1 MTESIDY
8 PGGISAV
15 DTDHVRPWLDAS
27 HLIIERGRAAFVDT
41 GTSHSVPRLL
51 AALDRAGIGR
61 DAVDYIF
68 VTHAHLDHA
77 GGAGR
82 LLQQLPAA
90 RVVVHPRAAPHLAEP
105 SKLIAATRQV
115 YGDSYDRLY
124 GDIAPIPR
132 ERLLITEDG
141 ARYPLAGRGFEC
153 LHTPG
158 HALHHYVLVDRAAQ
172 AVFAGDTFGVSYR
185 EFDVDGREFV
195 FPATTPS
202 HFDPEALHASVERI
216 VKTGA
221 RYVFVTHFG
230 RVGHISALAR
240 SLHEGI
246 DAYVEMALNRAR
258 EPDREQRLCEDMYRW
273 MSERLDAHGD
283 RRDDRTRHGLLDGDI
298 ALNVAGLTA
307 WLDRRAR
314 LS

>member
-230 RVGHISALAR
+230 RVGHVSALAR

>member
-258 EPDREQRLCEDMYRW
+258 VPDREQRLCEDMYRW

>member
-132 ERLLITEDG
+132 ERLLIAEDG
-141 ARYPLAGRGFEC
+141 ARYPLGGRGFEC

-216 VKTGA
+216 VNTGA

-230 RVGHISALAR
+230 RVGHVSALAR

-258 EPDREQRLCEDMYRW
+258 VPDREQRLCEDMYRW